1 MRLISHQMQKLTS
14 ILSGEKNCAHKVLTD
29 GGIRLA
35 VVVSDIHG
43 KSARE
48 MIEGLSR
55 GETPEQVLQYAS
67 GRLEATIDAL
77 LDVLAGESTD
87 DHIFVLSEMLDHI
100 EDLER
105 RIAIFAR
112 QLLSR
117 LDPYKA
123 MLQALQTIPGIDK
136 MGAAMLLV
144 EIGDFASWSGV
155 CPGNHECLFRRKWAV
170 FTSQNDTGEF
180 CILSQVILSR
190 FLVYF
195 SHRFPF

>member
-1 MRLISHQMQKLTS
+1 M
-14 ILSGEKNCAHKVLTD
+14 
-29 GGIRLA
+29 A
-35 VVVSDIHG
+35 VVVSDIYG

-144 EIGDFASWSGV
+144 EIGDDMGAFGTAEKLASWAGV
-155 CPGNHECLFRRKWAV
+155 CPGNHESAGKRVAGKKRKGQSVRPAN
-170 FTSQNDTGEF
+170 SM
-180 CILSQVILSR
+180 
-190 FLVYF
+190 
-195 SHRFPF
+195 

>member
-1 MRLISHQMQKLTS
+1 
-14 ILSGEKNCAHKVLTD
+14 
-29 GGIRLA
+29 
-35 VVVSDIHG
+35 
-43 KSARE
+43 

-55 GETPEQVLQYAS
+55 EETPEQVLQYAS

-77 LDVLAGESTD
+77 LDALAGESTA
-87 DHIFVLSEMLDHI
+87 DHIFALSETLDHI

-123 MLQALQTIPGIDK
+123 ILQALKTIPGIDK

-144 EIGDFASWSGV
+144 EIVDDMTAFGTAEKLASWAGGK
-155 CPGNHECLFRRKWAV
+155 CPRFHLF
-170 FTSQNDTGEF
+170 QNL
-180 CILSQVILSR
+180 LSL
-190 FLVYF
+190 
-195 SHRFPF
+195 

>member
-1 MRLISHQMQKLTS
+1 M
-14 ILSGEKNCAHKVLTD
+14 
-29 GGIRLA
+29 A

-55 GETPEQVLQYAS
+55 EETPEQVLQYAS

-77 LDVLAGESTD
+77 LDALAGESTA
-87 DHIFVLSEMLDHI
+87 DHIFVLSETLDHI

-123 MLQALQTIPGIDK
+123 ILQALKTIPGIDK

-144 EIGDFASWSGV
+144 EIGD
-155 CPGNHECLFRRKWAV
+155 E
-170 FTSQNDTGEF
+170 
-180 CILSQVILSR
+180 
-190 FLVYF
+190 
-195 SHRFPF
+195 